1 MRISAIDG
9 KNDNLEKY
17 SHLVSNRYSN
27 KKTVLACLLS
37 HLNAI
42 KQAYQNNLQ
51 QVIILEDDVD
61 LTIYKETYQKVNYLL
76 DNINKTDIDI
86 IQLFSI
92 NCKVYPTNYHSG
104 IKMELIERNN
114 TYWGCQAYLVTYSG
128 MRKIIELYDIENQRF
143 NFPSDIPL
151 IADFF
156 IYQYLNT
163 KFLNVPIVGLQPIK
177 NYTSTL
183 DSDIQT
189 QLNMEEY
196 LLKFQNKIIS
206 LVNIY

>member
-27 KKTVLACLLS
+27 KKTVFACLLS

-92 NCKVYPTNYHSG
+92 
-104 IKMELIERNN
+104 I
-114 TYWGCQAYLVTYSG
+114 
-128 MRKIIELYDIENQRF
+128 
-143 NFPSDIPL
+143 
-151 IADFF
+151 
-156 IYQYLNT
+156 
-163 KFLNVPIVGLQPIK
+163 
-177 NYTSTL
+177 
-183 DSDIQT
+183 
-189 QLNMEEY
+189 
-196 LLKFQNKIIS
+196 
-206 LVNIY
+206 